1 MLSKEANRFV
11 RGLCMAV
18 IAISQQIGSRGSVLG
33 ELTAR
38 ELGYRFMTGEQIIA
52 TTAARYNVS
61 AEQVKWFDVHNPH
74 FWERKTDS
82 HRYLAF
88 SRAVLLQEA
97 AQDRLVVV
105 GRSSSH
111 FVPENCSGL
120 RVRVVAPIASR
131 IQQVAQDEQLQPAA
145 ADRRVRDYDAE
156 VKARSQSLFGID
168 IDDAASYD
176 LVINTAR
183 HPLPHL
189 VAMLAAMAAQIDAE
203 DIPDRRAALYD
214 ASIAAQVHAAL
225 VAHPKIRDAQV
236 SVNCSSGC
244 VRVSGPGL
252 VPPWDELVIGVAQQ
266 IDGVASVE
274 VGADEAPITFGA

>member
-1 MLSKEANRFV
+1 
-11 RGLCMAV
+11 MAV
-18 IAISQQIGSRGSVLG
+18 IAISQQIGSRGAALG
-33 ELTAR
+33 ELAAR
-38 ELGYRFMTGEQIIA
+38 ELGYRFLTGEQIIA
-52 TTAARYNVS
+52 TTATRYNVN

-82 HRYLAF
+82 HRFLAF
-88 SRAVLLQEA
+88 SRAVLLGEA
-97 AQDRLVVV
+97 AQDRIVVV

-111 FVPENCSGL
+111 FIPENSSGL
-120 RVRVVAPIASR
+120 RIRVVAPVAARIEQIA
-131 IQQVAQDEQLQPAA
+131 EEEKLQPAA
-145 ADRRVRDYDAE
+145 AERRVRDYDAE
-156 VKARSQSLFGID
+156 VKARSLSLFGVD
-168 IDDAASYD
+168 IDDASVYD
-176 LVINTAR
+176 LVINTCR

-189 VAMLAAMAAQIDAE
+189 ASMLAALATQVDAE
-203 DIPDRRAALYD
+203 EISGRRAVLFD

-266 IDGVASVE
+266 IDGVSSVE